1 MLIKSTN
8 LANARLMD
16 FFQVMSILN
25 GFLTQEDLETLQL
38 KPYADDFS
46 AQFIV
51 FDNALK
57 QALKTGYTE
66 QVIIADDARDAVL
79 TGFLGT
85 VRSLMYFPDAAV
97 ADAAAKIMNIIE
109 KYGTGIQRLPQ
120 REETAVITN
129 LMQDLRANSA
139 DIQSITGLITWVDK
153 LDEANKAFDALY
165 NSRTE
170 KEAEFIV
177 GLTRTERAAMQ
188 TDFENLSR
196 GIDAYAF
203 INGEENYKPLAN
215 KINTEIAN
223 VQQAIKARAT
233 MAKNAAANSNPDV
246 SEK

>member
-1 MLIKSTN
+1 ME
-8 LANARLMD
+8 
-16 FFQVMSILN
+16 V
-25 GFLTQEDLETLQL
+25 
-38 KPYADDFS
+38 Y
-46 AQFIV
+46 
-51 FDNALK
+51 
-57 QALKTGYTE
+57 
-66 QVIIADDARDAVL
+66 
-79 TGFLGT
+79 
-85 VRSLMYFPDAAV
+85 
-97 ADAAAKIMNIIE
+97 IMNIIE

-188 TDFENLSR
+188 TDFENLCR